1 MTNESRGKHTP
12 SRVAILSSRQK
23 YVLRWLNSHDTYKAS
38 WSDKPGHMTIRG
50 HHCSISIAEMD
61 WHALRG
67 LITSLP
73 VPSKIFGL
81 SEAGRAALAKGDTP

>member
-1 MTNESRGKHTP
+1 MTNSVVT
-12 SRVAILSSRQK
+12 LSSRQK

-38 WSDKPGHMTIRG
+38 WDDKPGHMTIRG
-50 HHCSISIAEMD
+50 RRCSISIAETD

-67 LITSLP
+67 LITPLP

-81 SEAGRAALAKGDTP
+81 SEAGRVAIANGDAP